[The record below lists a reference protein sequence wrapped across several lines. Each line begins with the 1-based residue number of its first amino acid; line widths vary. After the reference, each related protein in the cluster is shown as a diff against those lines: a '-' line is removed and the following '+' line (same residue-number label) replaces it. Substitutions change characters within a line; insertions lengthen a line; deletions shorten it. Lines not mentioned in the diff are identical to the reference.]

1 MDDSTALFSRLRPRL
16 FGVAYRML
24 GSSHEAEDVVQD
36 VWLRWHGADQSQIE
50 NPEAWLVAT
59 TTRRAIDGLRL
70 ARHAREHYVGMWLPE
85 PLLTDDTA
93 TPEYVLETA
102 SDLSVAF
109 LSVLERLAPD
119 ARAAFLLHDVFDQ
132 DYAVVARALDKTE
145 AACRQ
150 IVHRARQQ
158 LRQERPRY
166 NVPQDVHQKLLRRFA
181 EAASSGDFRT
191 MKALMAESAELVG
204 DGGGIVTSF
213 PGRWSGA
220 HALPSCCM
228 PRTCGAARNCGW
240 SRPCSMDGW
249 DCCAISMACWRRRWP
264 SRPMANGSRRSWC
277 SATRTSCSGW
287 LALPTSSSSTP
298 GVDGV
303 RCRPRPCGIR
313 AGRRCAPSKTCLRCI
328 RRIRSEVPEHRYPA
342 ERLALQRHPAH

>member
-1 MDDSTALFSRLRPRL
+1 MDESTALFSRLRPRL

-132 DYAVVARALDKTE
+132 DYAVVARTLDKTE

-150 IVHRARQQ
+150 IVHRARRQ

-166 NVPQDVHQKLLRRFA
+166 NVPQDAHQKLLRRFA

-191 MKALMAESAELVG
+191 MKALMAES
-204 DGGGIVTSF
+204 S
-213 PGRWSGA
+213 
-220 HALPSCCM
+220 
-228 PRTCGAARNCGW
+228 
-240 SRPCSMDGW
+240 
-249 DCCAISMACWRRRWP
+249 
-264 SRPMANGSRRSWC
+264 
-277 SATRTSCSGW
+277 
-287 LALPTSSSSTP
+287 
-298 GVDGV
+298 
-303 RCRPRPCGIR
+303 R
-313 AGRRCAPSKTCLRCI
+313 AGG
-328 RRIRSEVPEHRYPA
+328 
-342 ERLALQRHPAH
+342 

>member
-70 ARHAREHYVGMWLPE
+70 ARHTREHYVGMWLPE
-85 PLLTDDTA
+85 PLLTDDTS

-109 LSVLERLAPD
+109 LSVLERLAPE

-132 DYAVVARALDKTE
+132 DYAVVARTLAKTE

-150 IVHRARQQ
+150 IVHRARLQ

-166 NVPQDVHQKLLRRFA
+166 NVPKEVHQKLLRRFV

-213 PGRWSGA
+213 P
-220 HALPSCCM
+220 
-228 PRTCGAARNCGW
+228 
-240 SRPCSMDGW
+240 
-249 DCCAISMACWRRRWP
+249 
-264 SRPMANGSRRSWC
+264 RPMVGGARIAQLLYAPHLRRS
-277 SATRTSCSGW
+277 AQLRMVPAMLNGRLGLLRYFDGELEAAMAFETDGERITQILVQRNPHKLQR
-287 LALPTSSSSTP
+287 LALPTS
-298 GVDGV
+298 
-303 RCRPRPCGIR
+303 I
-313 AGRRCAPSKTCLRCI
+313 
-328 RRIRSEVPEHRYPA
+328 
-342 ERLALQRHPAH
+342 Q